1 MLKIGVVLGLTDSK
15 KSYSMANMNKFLNYI
30 LVLIAVI
37 SSYFAYA
44 SYIQTKNFQ
53 ISIDRAYHEIELNNA
68 KLQDQQEED
77 HQFNVRIDLQNKR
90 LSDQDNLIRLQNAQI
105 AELRART
112 ERIKKK

>member
-1 MLKIGVVLGLTDSK
+1 MPGVVLGLTDSG
-15 KSYSMANMNKFLNYI
+15 KSYNMTAMNKFINYI

-37 SSYFAYA
+37 CSYFAFA

-53 ISIDRAYHEIELNNA
+53 ISIDKAYHEIELSNA
-68 KLQDQQEED
+68 KIQDQQEEV
-77 HQFNVRIDLQNKR
+77 HELNVRIDLQNKR
-90 LSDQDNLIRLQNAQI
+90 LLDQDNLIRLQNAQI